1 MIALAHPCSVATLL
15 GQFER
20 RLEKV
25 HEKPHGR
32 VEPHQ
37 RRCGFQALEST
48 ITHDSTNDRAILLL
62 DKRLIIFAIGPA
74 TREHHTHRL
83 TIIRARSHS

>member
-1 MIALAHPCSVATLL
+1 MIALAHPCSVAMLP

-25 HEKPHGR
+25 HEKPRGR

-37 RRCGFQALEST
+37 RRCGFQPLEST
-48 ITHDSTNDRAILLL
+48 ITHNPTNDRAVLLL
-62 DKRLIIFAIGPA
+62 DKRLIIFASF
-74 TREHHTHRL
+74 EFEWV
-83 TIIRARSHS
+83 